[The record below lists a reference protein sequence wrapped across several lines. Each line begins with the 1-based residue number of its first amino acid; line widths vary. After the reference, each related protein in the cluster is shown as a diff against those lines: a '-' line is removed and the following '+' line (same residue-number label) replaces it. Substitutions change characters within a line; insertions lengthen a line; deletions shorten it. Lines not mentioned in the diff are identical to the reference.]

1 VEETT
6 DPLLILGAVA
16 LGGAISLLTTYGMAR
31 RAERAAAYATALILR
46 SDLYEARSLLEIA
59 LKDGEWWPDGF
70 SLPTKGWSDEPRA
83 PLALKLTDIEMVHLS
98 HAFEQMTSTNQQH
111 AARIDLFRL
120 DKTLRTT
127 SGRILAEAGHKLAVA
142 SLPID
147 GDEQR
152 KRLEMTHAAVMRG
165 IEVLLRYRRGW
176 LAQSL
181 QVAPRLL
188 GLIRTYLWLRA
199 RLLCTRIRNSR
210 RRP

>member
-1 VEETT
+1 MEETS

-46 SDLYEARSLLEIA
+46 NDLYEARAMLQIA
-59 LKDGEWWPDGF
+59 LKNEEWWPEGF
-70 SLPTKGWSDEPRA
+70 SLPTERWSDEPRA
-83 PLALKLTDIEMVHLS
+83 PLALKLTDTEMGDLS
-98 HAFEQMTSTNQQH
+98 HAFEEMRSTNQQH
-111 AARIDLFRL
+111 TSRIELFRL
-120 DKTLRTT
+120 DQTLQTT
-127 SGRILAEAGHKLAVA
+127 SGKILAEAGHKLVVA

-165 IEVLLRYRRGW
+165 LEVLLRHRRGR

-181 QVAPRLL
+181 QAAPRLL
-188 GLIRTYLWLRA
+188 GLVSTDLWLRA
-199 RLLCTRIRNSR
+199 RLLWTRIRNSR
-210 RRP
+210 RHS

>member
-1 VEETT
+1 MEETT

-31 RAERAAAYATALILR
+31 RAERAVAYATALILR

-59 LKDGEWWPDGF
+59 LKDGEWWPEGF
-70 SLPTKGWSDEPRA
+70 SLPTKGWSGEPRA
-83 PLALKLTDIEMVHLS
+83 PLALKLTDIEMVDLS
-98 HAFEQMTSTNQQH
+98 QAFGGMTTTNQQH

-120 DKTLRTT
+120 DQTLLTT
-127 SGRILAEAGHKLAVA
+127 SGRIIAEAGHKLAVA
-142 SLPID
+142 SLPIK
-147 GDEQR
+147 GDEER

-165 IEVLLRYRRGW
+165 LEVLLRYRRGW

-188 GLIRTYLWLRA
+188 GLVMTYLWLKA
-199 RLLCTRIRNSR
+199 RLRWTRNRYSR
-210 RRP
+210 RRS

>member
-1 VEETT
+1 MEETS

-31 RAERAAAYATALILR
+31 RAERAVAYATALILR
-46 SDLYEARSLLEIA
+46 SDLYAARALLEIA
-59 LKDGEWWPDGF
+59 LKNEEWWPEGF

-83 PLALKLTDIEMVHLS
+83 PLALKLTDIEMVDLS
-98 HAFEQMTSTNQQH
+98 HAFEEMRSTNQQH
-111 AARIDLFRL
+111 TARIDLFRL

-127 SGRILAEAGHKLAVA
+127 SGKILAEAGHKLAVA

-165 IEVLLRYRRGW
+165 LEVLLRHRRGR
-176 LAQSL
+176 LPQSL
-181 QVAPRLL
+181 QAAPRLL
-188 GLIRTYLWLRA
+188 GLVSTDLWLRA
-199 RLLCTRIRNSR
+199 RLLWTRIRNSR
-210 RRP
+210 RRS